1 MKLESNAE
9 AWLNALEALEPEPL
23 DSGQRK
29 RHLKWEGERLR
40 SMLRKARQD
49 RWALSTQHQPEG
61 PSLDAFS
68 SKNAN
73 RFDKLRP
80 SSSARAWRV

>member
-9 AWLNALEALEPEPL
+9 TWLDALEALEPEPL

-40 SMLRKARQD
+40 SMLRMIRQNRSAQRAPD
-49 RWALSTQHQPEG
+49 QRHEAG
-61 PSLDAFS
+61 LDEI
-68 SKNAN
+68 SK
-73 RFDKLRP
+73 R
-80 SSSARAWRV
+80 